1 MTASDSRP
9 AAVTTAFW
17 LLVLGAVLLMAGG
30 LMSATLGFDTLRRS
44 APQTVTD
51 ETVRNYLRLYRG
63 AGVLLALAGAAL
75 AAFAARARDGDT
87 RFRRSATGLSLAIV
101 ILVSIAAGFGLR
113 IHILALFSLLPIIA
127 GTLTLNRRAGPD
139 V

>member
-1 MTASDSRP
+1 MTVSESRP
-9 AAVTTAFW
+9 AAFNTAFW
-17 LLVLGAVLLMAGG
+17 LLVVGAVLLMAGG

-44 APQTVTD
+44 APQAVSDQTVQ
-51 ETVRNYLRLYRG
+51 NYLRLYRG

-101 ILVSIAAGFGLR
+101 VLVSLAAGFGLR

>member
-9 AAVTTAFW
+9 VAVTTAFW

-44 APQTVTD
+44 APQAVSDQTVQ
-51 ETVRNYLRLYRG
+51 NYLRLYRG

-101 ILVSIAAGFGLR
+101 VLVSLAWGLGLR
-113 IHILALFSLLPIIA
+113 IHILTLFCLLPIIA
-127 GTLTLNRRAGPD
+127 GTLTLNRRVRPD

>member
-1 MTASDSRP
+1 MSASDSRP

-17 LLVLGAVLLMAGG
+17 LLVLGAVL

-113 IHILALFSLLPIIA
+113 IHILSLFSLLPIIA

>member
-113 IHILALFSLLPIIA
+113 IHILSLFSLLPIIA

>member
-113 IHILALFSLLPIIA
+113 IHILSLFSLLPIIT

>member
-101 ILVSIAAGFGLR
+101 VLVSLAAGFGLR
-113 IHILALFSLLPIIA
+113 IHILSLFSLLPIIA
-127 GTLTLNRRAGPD
+127 GTLTLNRRARPD

>member
-44 APQTVTD
+44 APRTVTD
-51 ETVRNYLRLYRG
+51 ETVQNYLRLYRG

-87 RFRRSATGLSLAIV
+87 RFRQSATGLSLAIV
-101 ILVSIAAGFGLR
+101 ILVSLAAGFGLR
-113 IHILALFSLLPIIA
+113 IHILALLSLLPIIA
-127 GTLTLNRRAGPD
+127 GTLTLNRRARPD

>member
-113 IHILALFSLLPIIA
+113 A
-127 GTLTLNRRAGPD
+127 GQPHAPGRGWRA
-139 V
+139 

>member
-101 ILVSIAAGFGLR
+101 ILVSLAAGFGLR
-113 IHILALFSLLPIIA
+113 IHILALFGLLPIIA
-127 GTLTLNRRAGPD
+127 GTLTLNRRARPD

>member
-1 MTASDSRP
+1 MTASESRP

-113 IHILALFSLLPIIA
+113 IHILSLFSLLPIIA

>member
-51 ETVRNYLRLYRG
+51 ETVQNYLRLYRG

-87 RFRRSATGLSLAIV
+87 RFRQSATGLSLAIV
-101 ILVSIAAGFGLR
+101 ILVSLAAGFGLR
-113 IHILALFSLLPIIA
+113 IHILALLSLLPIIA
-127 GTLTLNRRAGPD
+127 GTLTLNRRARPD

>member
-51 ETVRNYLRLYRG
+51 ETVQNYLRLYRG

-87 RFRRSATGLSLAIV
+87 RFRQSATGLSLAIV
-101 ILVSIAAGFGLR
+101 ILVSLAAGFGLR
-113 IHILALFSLLPIIA
+113 IHIQALLSLRPIIA
-127 GTLTLNRRAGPD
+127 GTLTLNRRARPD

>member
-1 MTASDSRP
+1 MP
-9 AAVTTAFW
+9 IVPAFW
-17 LLVLGAVLLMAGG
+17 LLVVGAVLLMAGG

-75 AAFAARARDGDT
+75 AAFAARARFGDT

-113 IHILALFSLLPIIA
+113 IHILSLFSLLPIIA

>member
-101 ILVSIAAGFGLR
+101 VLVSLAAGFGLR

-127 GTLTLNRRAGPD
+127 GTLTLNRRTRPD

>member
-1 MTASDSRP
+1 MTVSESRP
-9 AAVTTAFW
+9 AAFNTAFW
-17 LLVLGAVLLMAGG
+17 LLVVGAVLLMAGG

-44 APQTVTD
+44 APQAVSDQTVQ
-51 ETVRNYLRLYRG
+51 NYLPLYRG

-101 ILVSIAAGFGLR
+101 VLVSLAWGLSLR
-113 IHILALFSLLPIIA
+113 IPILTLFSLLPIIA
-127 GTLTLNRRAGPD
+127 GTLKLNRRARPD

>member
-113 IHILALFSLLPIIA
+113 IHILSLFSLLPIIA
-127 GTLTLNRRAGPD
+127 GTLTLNRRARPD

>member
-127 GTLTLNRRAGPD
+127 GTLTLNRRARPD

>member
-1 MTASDSRP
+1 MTVSESRP
-9 AAVTTAFW
+9 AAFNTAFW
-17 LLVLGAVLLMAGG
+17 LLVVGAVLLMAGG

-44 APQTVTD
+44 APQAVSDQTVQ
-51 ETVRNYLRLYRG
+51 NYLRLYRG

-101 ILVSIAAGFGLR
+101 VLVSLAAGFGLR

-127 GTLTLNRRAGPD
+127 GTLTLNRRERPD

>member
-101 ILVSIAAGFGLR
+101 VLVSLAAGFGLR

-127 GTLTLNRRAGPD
+127 GTLTLNRRARPD

>member
-1 MTASDSRP
+1 MTVSESRP
-9 AAVTTAFW
+9 AAFNTAFW
-17 LLVLGAVLLMAGG
+17 LLVVGAVLLMAGG

-113 IHILALFSLLPIIA
+113 IHILSLFSLLPIIA

>member
-1 MTASDSRP
+1 MTVSESRP
-9 AAVTTAFW
+9 AAFNTAFW
-17 LLVLGAVLLMAGG
+17 LLVVGAVLLMAGG

-113 IHILALFSLLPIIA
+113 IHILSLFSLLPIIA
-127 GTLTLNRRAGPD
+127 GTLTLNRRARPD